1 MTLPMSQ
8 EAFHRLREFIFA
20 KCGLEFPEA
29 KKYLLESRLSPR
41 LNATHCRTFEEYYDF
56 LRFDPNRESEL
67 RELFNRVTTNETFFF
82 RDTAQIDCFR
92 QVILPQVMKDQQ
104 ATREIRIWSAGCSS
118 GEEPFTLAIV
128 VAEEFPA
135 LATWDVQVLATDLS
149 EQALEDGRRGVYG
162 PYALRHVPPA
172 YLKKYFTGS
181 DGQYA
186 VGPVLRKMVKFSHLN
201 LVDSVRMRAIR
212 DMDMV
217 FCRNVLIYFDQET
230 RKKIITHFYD
240 ALRDRGMFVI
250 GFSES
255 LNGIN
260 RLFRPAPWNKTIFY
274 YKVGNSVA
282 ARSVPSVMRGLKG
295 MDRQPIDQA
304 APHSGE
310 PRSFT
315 SAVASQVGPVGGS
328 ALSGRSWESRGES

>member
-1 MTLPMSQ
+1 MMYSLSQ
-8 EAFHRLREFIFA
+8 ESFHQLREFIFT
-20 KCGLEFPEA
+20 KCGLEFPEG
-29 KKYLLESRLSPR
+29 KKYLLESRLSLR
-41 LNATHCRTFEEYYDF
+41 LTATHCRTFEDYYNF
-56 LRFDPNRESEL
+56 LRFDPGRESEL
-67 RELFNRVTTNETFFF
+67 RELFNCVTTNETFFF
-82 RDTAQIDCFR
+82 RDTTQIDCFR
-92 QVILPQVMKDQQ
+92 HVILPQVMKDRE
-104 ATREIRIWSAGCSS
+104 ATRKIRIWSAGCSS

-128 VAEEFPA
+128 VVEEFPA
-135 LATWDVQVLATDLS
+135 LATWDVQILATDLS
-149 EQALEDGRRGVYG
+149 EQALENGRRGVYG

-181 DGQYA
+181 DGQYTI
-186 VGPVLRKMVKFSHLN
+186 GPMLRKMVKFSPLN

-212 DMDMV
+212 DMDVV

-240 ALRDRGMFVI
+240 ALRDQGMFVI

-295 MDRQPIDQA
+295 MDGQPIDQA
-304 APHSGE
+304 APNSG
-310 PRSFT
+310 RLQSFT
-315 SAVASQVGPVGGS
+315 SSVASHVGPVGES
-328 ALSGRSWESRGES
+328 VLSGRSWESRGES